1 MNYTVHNQTIDL
13 GNGREITIETGK
25 LAKQADGSVVV
36 RSGDTMLL
44 ATAVS
49 SHEVRDDVDFLP
61 LTVDYREKYAA
72 AGRFP
77 GGFFKR
83 EARPSD
89 GEVLVMRLVDRA
101 LRPTFPSDYHAGT
114 QVMIQLMSSDKE
126 VMPDSLVGLAAS
138 ACLSVSDIPFDG
150 PISEVRVARID
161 GVFVVNPHRTELES
175 ADMDMMVAGTLDS
188 IVMVEGEM
196 HEVSE
201 DEMVDAI
208 EVAHKA
214 IIVQCEA
221 QVALAKSTG
230 HYGVQRE
237 YNHEDHNE
245 DLRGRVNA
253 YLEDK
258 MYAAAQSGKTKE
270 ERKTLFSALKKEF
283 METLS
288 DEERSANGFMLRQY
302 LGATQKKAIRDLL
315 LNDGVR
321 LDGRKPTDIRSIW
334 TEVDYL
340 PGTHGSAIF
349 TRGETQSLT
358 TLTLGTKQDEQL
370 IDSALIK
377 KTEKFLLHYN
387 FPPFSTGEERPL
399 RGVSRREVGHGNLAL
414 RALKPVMPDVEKC
427 PYTIRLVSEILE
439 SNGSSSMAT
448 VCAGT
453 LALMDGGVPIKAPV
467 SGIAMGLIT
476 DKDSGKYVVLS
487 DILGDEDHLGD
498 MDFKVTGTEAG
509 ITACQMDIKIKGL
522 SFQQLREALEQA
534 REGRHHVRREM
545 LKNLS
550 EPRSDYKDH
559 APRIVTL
566 EVPGDSIGPII
577 GPGGKIIQEIQAET
591 GTNISIEDVDGRGIV
606 EIAASDRA
614 SIDAALAR
622 IKAIAFPPTVEIGTE
637 YEGKVKSIMPYGAF
651 VEVIP
656 GQDGLLHVSELDWN
670 RVERVEDILKE
681 GELVKFK
688 VVGRDDKTGKIKLS
702 RKALMPKPEG
712 YVERPERPERP
723 RGDRGDRGRERG
735 DRGDRGGRGGDRE
748 DRGRDRG
755 PRPERESESND

>member
-1 MNYTVHNQTIDL
+1 MNYTVHNETIDL
-13 GNGREITIETGK
+13 GNGREITLETGK
-25 LAKQADGSVVV
+25 LAKQAHGSVVV

-44 ATAVS
+44 ATVVS
-49 SHEVRDDVDFLP
+49 AHEVRDDVDFLP

-89 GEVLVMRLVDRA
+89 TEVLVMRLVDRA

-114 QVMIQLMSSDKE
+114 QVMIQLMSADAE
-126 VMPDSLVGLAAS
+126 VLPDSLAGLAAS
-138 ACLSVSDIPFDG
+138 ACIAVSDIPFDG
-150 PISEVRVARID
+150 PISEVRVARI
-161 GVFVVNPHRTELES
+161 GGEFVVNPTRTEMET
-175 ADMDMMVAGTLDS
+175 ADIEMMVAGSMDS

-208 EVAHKA
+208 EVAHEA
-214 IIVQCEA
+214 IKRQCEA
-221 QVALAKSTG
+221 QIALAKKTG
-230 HYGVQRE
+230 HFGVTRD
-237 YNHEDHNE
+237 YSHETHDE
-245 DLRGRVNA
+245 ELRDQVMSEL
-253 YLEDK
+253 YPKFYE
-258 MYAAAQSGKTKE
+258 AAISGASKE
-270 ERKTLFSALKKEF
+270 ERKASFGTIKDAF
-283 METLS
+283 MEGLG
-288 DEERSANGFMLRQY
+288 EETVKEKAFMLRQY
-302 LGATQKKAIRDLL
+302 IGSAQKKAVRDLL
-315 LNDGVR
+315 LNENIR
-321 LDGRKPTDIRSIW
+321 LDGRKPDEIRPIW

-340 PGTHGSAIF
+340 PGCHGSSIF

-358 TLTLGTKQDEQL
+358 TLTLGTKLDEQL
-370 IDSALIK
+370 IDGALVR

-399 RGVSRREVGHGNLAL
+399 RGTSRREVGHGNLAL
-414 RALKPVMPDVEKC
+414 RALKAVLPSHEDC

-453 LALMDGGVPIKAPV
+453 LALMDGGVKIKAPV

-476 DKDSGKYVVLS
+476 DQASGKYVVLS

-498 MDFKVTGTEAG
+498 MDFKVTGTEHG

-522 SFQQLREALEQA
+522 SFQQLREALAQA
-534 REGRHHVRREM
+534 REGRHHIRREM
-545 LKNLS
+545 LHSLS
-550 EPRSDYKDH
+550 EPRADYKDH
-559 APRIVTL
+559 APRIVTF
-566 EVPGDSIGPII
+566 EVPGESIGPII

-591 GTNISIEDVDGRGIV
+591 GTTVSIEDVDGKGIV
-606 EIAASDRA
+606 EIAASDKA
-614 SIDAALAR
+614 AIDAAMNR
-622 IKAIAFPPTVEIGTE
+622 IKSIAFPPTVEIGEE

-670 RVERVEDILKE
+670 RVDNVEDILKE

-688 VVGRDDKTGKIKLS
+688 VVGRDPKTGKIKLS
-702 RKALMPKPEG
+702 RKVLLPKPEG
-712 YVERPERPERP
+712 YVEREERP
-723 RGDRGDRGRERG
+723 RRGGERG
-735 DRGDRGGRGGDRE
+735 GDRGGDRRRS
-748 DRGRDRG
+748 DRDR
-755 PRPERESESND
+755 R

>member
-126 VMPDSLVGLAAS
+126 VMPDSMVGLAAS
-138 ACLSVSDIPFDG
+138 ACLAVSDIPFDG

-214 IIVQCEA
+214 IVVQCEA

-237 YNHEDHNE
+237 YSHEDHDE

-253 YLEDK
+253 FLEDK

-302 LGATQKKAIRDLL
+302 LGAAQKKAIRDLL

-349 TRGETQSLT
+349 TRGETQALT
-358 TLTLGTKQDEQL
+358 TLTLGTKLDEQL

-414 RALKPVMPDVEKC
+414 RALKPIMPDVEKC

-559 APRIVTL
+559 APRIVSL
-566 EVPGDSIGPII
+566 EVPGDCIGPII

-606 EIAASDRA
+606 EIAASDKA
-614 SIDAALAR
+614 AIDAALAR

-688 VVGRDDKTGKIKLS
+688 VVGRDEKTGKIKLS

-712 YVERPERPERP
+712 YVERAERP
-723 RGDRGDRGRERG
+723 RGDRGDRGR

>member
-13 GNGREITIETGK
+13 GNGREITLETGK
-25 LAKQADGSVVV
+25 LAKQAHGSVVV
-36 RSGDTMLL
+36 RCGDTMLL

-49 SHEVRDDVDFLP
+49 AHDVREDMDFLP

-89 GEVLVMRLVDRA
+89 TEVLVMRLVDRA

-114 QVMIQLMSSDKE
+114 QVMIQLMSADAE
-126 VMPDSLVGLAAS
+126 VLPDSLAGLAAS
-138 ACLSVSDIPFDG
+138 ACLAVSDIPFDG
-150 PISEVRVARID
+150 PISEVRVARIN
-161 GVFVVNPHRTELES
+161 GEFVINPQRTELES
-175 ADMDMMVAGTLDS
+175 ADMDMMVAGSMDS

-196 HEVSE
+196 SEVSE

-208 EVAHKA
+208 EAAHKA
-214 IIVQCEA
+214 IQAQCEA
-221 QVALAKSTG
+221 QIALAKSTG

-237 YNHEDHNE
+237 YSHENHDE
-245 DLRGRVNA
+245 DLRSRVNDA
-253 YLEDK
+253 LTDPFYK
-258 MYAAAQSGKTKE
+258 AAQVGKTKE
-270 ERKTLFSALKKEF
+270 ERKASFKSIKDSFL
-283 METLS
+283 ETLT
-288 DEERSANGFMLRQY
+288 DEEKSEKGFMLRQY
-302 LGATQKKAIRDLL
+302 ISAVQKKAIRDLL
-315 LNDGVR
+315 LNEETR

-340 PGTHGSAIF
+340 PGTHGSSIF

-358 TLTLGTKQDEQL
+358 TLTLGTKLDEQL
-370 IDSALIK
+370 IDGALVR

-399 RGVSRREVGHGNLAL
+399 RGTSRREVGHGNLAL
-414 RALKPVMPDVEKC
+414 RALKPILPPVDQC

-453 LALMDGGVPIKAPV
+453 LALMDGGIPIKAPV

-476 DKDSGKYVVLS
+476 DKESGKYVVLS

-498 MDFKVTGTEAG
+498 MDFKVTGTEKG

-522 SFQQLREALEQA
+522 SFKQLREALEQA
-534 REGRHHVRREM
+534 REGRHHIRREM
-545 LKNLS
+545 LHSLA

-559 APRIVTL
+559 APRIVAL
-566 EVPGDSIGPII
+566 EVPGESIGPII
-577 GPGGKIIQEIQAET
+577 GPGGKIIQEIQADTET
-591 GTNISIEDVDGRGIV
+591 VISIEDVDGKGIV
-606 EIAASDRA
+606 EISASNKSAIEAAVA
-614 SIDAALAR
+614 K
-622 IKAIAFPPTVEIGTE
+622 IKAIAFPPTVEIGEE

-681 GELVKFK
+681 GEVVKFK

-702 RKALMPKPEG
+702 RKVLMPKPEG
-712 YVERPERPERP
+712 YVERPERS
-723 RGDRGDRGRERG
+723 RG
-735 DRGDRGGRGGDRE
+735 DRGDRGGR
-748 DRGRDRG
+748 DRGPRSDRSRDRG
-755 PRPERESESND
+755 PRRGQESSSDSE

>member
-1 MNYTVHNQTIDL
+1 MSIDAYTGKMNYTVHNQTIDL
-13 GNGREITIETGK
+13 GNGREISIETGK

-36 RSGDTMLL
+36 RSGNTMLL

-49 SHEVRDDVDFLP
+49 AHEVRDDVDFLP

-89 GEVLVMRLVDRA
+89 TEVLVMRLVDRA

-114 QVMIQLMSSDKE
+114 QVMIQVMSVDPE
-126 VMPDSLVGLAAS
+126 VLPDSLAGLAAS
-138 ACLSVSDIPFDG
+138 ACIAVSDIPFDG
-150 PISEVRVARID
+150 PISEVRVARVD
-161 GVFVVNPHRTELES
+161 GTFIVNPLRSEMEL
-175 ADMDMMVAGTLDS
+175 ADIEMTVAGTLDS

-201 DEMVDAI
+201 NELVDAI
-208 EVAHKA
+208 EVAHVA
-214 IIVQCEA
+214 IIKQCEA
-221 QVALAKSTG
+221 QIALAKMTG
-230 HYGVQRE
+230 HHGVQRE
-237 YNHEDHNE
+237 YNHENHDEALRSKVNE
-245 DLRGRVNA
+245 A
-253 YLEDK
+253 LEAK
-258 MYAAAQSGKTKE
+258 FYEAALSGSSKADRKSKFKE
-270 ERKTLFSALKKEF
+270 LKQAF
-283 METLS
+283 MATLS
-288 DEERSANGFMLRQY
+288 ESETSEKSFILRQY
-302 LGATQKKAIRDLL
+302 IGAAQKKAIRDLL
-315 LNDGVR
+315 LNEEIR

-358 TLTLGTKQDEQL
+358 TLTLGTKLDEQL
-370 IDSALIK
+370 IDGAFIR

-399 RGVSRREVGHGNLAL
+399 RGTSRREVGHGNLAL
-414 RALKPVMPDVEKC
+414 RALKPVLPPVTEC

-453 LALMDGGVPIKAPV
+453 LALMDGGVNITAPV
-467 SGIAMGLIT
+467 SGIAMGMIT
-476 DKDSGKYVVLS
+476 DEDSGKYVVLS

-498 MDFKVTGTEAG
+498 MDFKITGTEHG

-522 SFQQLREALEQA
+522 SFQQLREALDQA
-534 REGRHHVRREM
+534 REGRHHIRREM
-545 LKNLS
+545 LHS
-550 EPRSDYKDH
+550 IDAPRADYKDH

-566 EVPGDSIGPII
+566 EVPGDCIGPII

-591 GTNISIEDVDGRGIV
+591 GTNISIEDVDGKGIV
-606 EIAASDRA
+606 EIAASDKTA
-614 SIDAALAR
+614 IEAAMSR
-622 IKAIAFPPTVEIGTE
+622 IKAIAFPPTVEIGTV

-656 GQDGLLHVSELDWN
+656 GQDGLLHVSELDWV

-688 VVGRDDKTGKIKLS
+688 VVGRDEKTGKIKLS
-702 RKALMPKPEG
+702 RKALMDKPEG
-712 YVERPERPERP
+712 YVERVERP
-723 RGDRGDRGRERG
+723 RGDRGDRGR
-735 DRGDRGGRGGDRE
+735 DRGGRGGDR
-748 DRGRDRG
+748 GRDRG
-755 PRPERESESND
+755 GDNSSGRSEDSNS